1 MRNYSCLFWCPR
13 TNHELYLLLGVLNSH
28 SQCSLLL
35 PHLKHYHL
43 LLGLCPSIT
52 FPKLISW
59 ISPIFANLRSRLC
72 SALAAVYLS
81 YFTPYP
87 VCSGNKELCSS
98 LSIFPPRS
106 IFQNIIL
113 TEQAF
118 NYQAQSPLCE
128 LSLGSS
134 ACPSIRRLTDS
145 VRMAAIHLD
154 STDFP
159 KYLCFMTP
167 AYQTVPK
174 SLQKRINVSLW
185 WKIIK

>member
-1 MRNYSCLFWCPR
+1 MRNHSCLFWCPR

-28 SQCSLLL
+28 SQRSLLL

-52 FPKLISW
+52 FPKPISW
-59 ISPIFANLRSRLC
+59 TSPICANLRSLLY
-72 SALAAVYLS
+72 SALAAVHLS
-81 YFTPYP
+81 YVTPYP

-106 IFQNIIL
+106 IFQNTIL

-118 NYQAQSPLCE
+118 KYQARSPRCE
-128 LSLGSS
+128 PSLGSS
-134 ACPSIRRLTDS
+134 ASPSIRRLRDS

-154 STDFP
+154 STDFFA
-159 KYLCFMTP
+159 LWL
-167 AYQTVPK
+167 QHLK
-174 SLQKRINVSLW
+174 SCPSHCRKESMFLFDEK
-185 WKIIK
+185 